1 MKSLILSC
9 MLAFSASA
17 TFGQGYQFTEVVTV
31 PATRLRTKR
40 QQGLAGA
47 LPLRRLW
54 NPNCFVWGKARMTFR
69 RCSSSA
75 RNT

>member
-31 PATRLRTKR
+31 PRLRTKR